1 MIMNSKQQLKC
12 RIALLRDK
20 IREDEK
26 ELEEDKELL
35 RGLENQ
41 LRIRE
46 LENQLRT
53 TLEASFNNKN
63 RKI

>member
-1 MIMNSKQQLKC
+1 MNFKQQLKC

-35 RGLENQ
+35 MGLENQ
-41 LRIRE
+41 LRIIQAE
-46 LENQLRT
+46 
-53 TLEASFNNKN
+53 SFNNKN
-63 RKI
+63 KSM

>member
-1 MIMNSKQQLKC
+1 MNSKQQLNC

-41 LRIRE
+41 LRV
-46 LENQLRT
+46 
-53 TLEASFNNKN
+53 TLEPSFNNKN